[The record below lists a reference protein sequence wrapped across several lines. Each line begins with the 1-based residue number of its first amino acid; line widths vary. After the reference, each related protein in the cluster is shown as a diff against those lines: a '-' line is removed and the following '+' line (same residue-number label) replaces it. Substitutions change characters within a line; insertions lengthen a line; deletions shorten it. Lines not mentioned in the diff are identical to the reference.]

1 MATLYELTGEYQELL
16 SMLEDPD
23 TDPQVIADTLEGI
36 GGEIE
41 QKADNYAKIV
51 AQLKSEADGIEKEMQ
66 RLNDRRDSLKAN
78 IDRMKTALMESMRV
92 TGKTKFKTT
101 LFSFGI
107 RRAGQKKLVIDCE
120 ETVPDK
126 YWVQPPKVID
136 RKALKEDLA
145 HGAMPGVAHL
155 EQSEYLSIR

>member
-1 MATLYELTGEYQELL
+1 MTLYELTGVWQQVL
-16 SMLEDPD
+16 SMMEDPD
-23 TDPQVIADTLEGI
+23 VPEKAGRDTLEGI

-41 QKADNYAKIV
+41 EKADAYAKIMR
-51 AQLKSEADGIEKEMQ
+51 QLQAEADAIEKEME
-66 RLNDRRDSLKAN
+66 RLNDRRDMLISRVV
-78 IDRMKTALMESMRV
+78 RMKEALMESMRA

-107 RRAGQKKLVIDCE
+107 RKASQKRLVIDHE

-136 RKALKEDLA
+136 RKMLKEDLT
-145 HGAMPGVAHL
+145 HGDMPGVAHL

>member
-1 MATLYELTGEYQELL
+1 MATLYELTGQYKQLL
-16 SMLEDPD
+16 DLMEDPD
-23 TDPQVIADTLEGI
+23 IPEEAVRDTLEGI

-41 QKADNYAKIV
+41 EKADAYAKIMR
-51 AQLKSEADGIEKEMQ
+51 QLQAEADAIEKEEE
-66 RLNDRRDSLKAN
+66 RLNDRRDMLMSRVA
-78 IDRMKTALMESMRV
+78 RMKEALMESMRA

-107 RRAGQKKLVIDCE
+107 RKASQKRLVIDHE

-136 RKALKEDLA
+136 RKMLKEDLT
-145 HGAMPGVAHL
+145 HGDMPGVAHL

>member
-1 MATLYELTGEYQELL
+1 MATLYELTGQYKQLL
-16 SMLEDPD
+16 DLMEDPD
-23 TDPQVIADTLEGI
+23 IPEEAVRDTLEGI

-41 QKADNYAKIV
+41 EKADAYAKIMR
-51 AQLKSEADGIEKEMQ
+51 QLQAEADAIEKEEE
-66 RLNDRRDSLKAN
+66 RLNDRRDMLMSRVV
-78 IDRMKTALMESMRV
+78 RMKEVLMESMRA

-107 RRAGQKKLVIDCE
+107 RKAGMKKLVIDHE
-120 ETVPDK
+120 DTVPDK

-136 RKALKEDLA
+136 RKMLKEDLT
-145 HGAMPGVAHL
+145 HGDMPGVAHL

>member
-1 MATLYELTGEYQELL
+1 MATLYELTGQYKELL
-16 SMLEDPD
+16 DMMEDPD
-23 TDPQVIADTLEGI
+23 IDPKIITDTLEGLN
-36 GGEIE
+36 GEIE
-41 QKADNYAKIV
+41 EKADGYAKV
-51 AQLKSEADGIEKEMQ
+51 MRQLQAEAEAIEKEEE
-66 RLNDRRDSLKAN
+66 RLNDRRDMLMSRVA
-78 IDRMKTALMESMRV
+78 RMKEALMESMRA

-107 RRAGQKKLVIDCE
+107 RKASQKRLVIDHE

-126 YWVQPPKVID
+126 YWVQPPKIINT
-136 RKALKEDLA
+136 KMLKEDLA